1 MRRRYTRKEQP
12 CPSNFFLQT
21 KWGFEPFSGLLIRC
35 DKFSPSHLSFTIVV
49 FHYNDNSC
57 IIDETVKGGSHS
69 WEIWSLFVKREEH
82 VETPKHESDVA
93 FFALNSNVQ
102 WPGTRGLVL
111 VDLFRGGPL
120 ANNVLVPLDQ
130 SQPLHLTLTV
140 DGVLPVPISLPWI
153 SISATCIAMN
163 AQLLQ
168 IFGYLWSREIQI
180 ERGI

>member
-1 MRRRYTRKEQP
+1 M
-12 CPSNFFLQT
+12 
-21 KWGFEPFSGLLIRC
+21 
-35 DKFSPSHLSFTIVV
+35 
-49 FHYNDNSC
+49 
-57 IIDETVKGGSHS
+57 
-69 WEIWSLFVKREEH
+69 KREEH

-111 VDLFRGGPL
+111 VDLFRGGPV

-168 IFGYLWSREIQI
+168 ICPFFFWLPNSLIKRNTNRKRDIRIIFFDQEKYSDLEVLRINKN
-180 ERGI
+180 